1 MMMHLLSAAGSIDP
15 GFPTKPQPA
24 PIVFQL
30 LLTASLLGVGL
41 YAVALRRRIP
51 MLGNI
56 AALAVMAAMVLAWK
70 PEFATKIANTIGV
83 GRGADL
89 IFYCWV
95 VISLVMILNLHFRIR
110 HQTDQITELVRQLSL
125 QRPVSTGE
133 QGEA

>member
-1 MMMHLLSAAGSIDP
+1 VGQPLQSQP
-15 GFPTKPQPA
+15 KPA
-24 PIVFQL
+24 PIIFQL

-56 AALAVMAAMVLAWK
+56 AALAVMAAMVLVWE
-70 PEFATKIANTIGV
+70 PNLATKIANAIGV

-110 HQTDQITELVRQLSL
+110 HQTEQITELVRQLSL
-125 QRPVSTGE
+125 QRPISAGK